1 MKKRMILL
9 IPVAVFIGIFILFKT
24 VFFIG
29 FVPSESMEPTL
40 KTNSLIFGMRIYDDL
55 DEGDII
61 VFNHEDSIM
70 VKEDSIM
77 VKRIIGIGGQ
87 EIEVEGQVFSIPEN
101 CYFVMGDNRENSWD
115 SRFWEDPF
123 VKKEN
128 VIAKL

>member
-1 MKKRMILL
+1 MKKRMIIL

-40 KTNSLIFGMRIYDDL
+40 KTNSLIFAMRIYGDL
-55 DEGDII
+55 SEGDII
-61 VFNHEDSIM
+61 VFEHEG
-70 VKEDSIM
+70 SIM
-77 VKRIIGIGGQ
+77 VKRIIGTGGQ
-87 EIEVEGQVFSIPEN
+87 EIEVEGQVYSIPEN

-115 SRFWEDPF
+115 SRLWENPF

>member
-24 VFFIG
+24 VYFIG

-40 KTNSLIFGMRIYDDL
+40 KTNSLIFGMRIYSDL
-55 DEGDII
+55 SEGDII
-61 VFNHEDSIM
+61 VFEH
-70 VKEDSIM
+70 EDSIM
-77 VKRIIGIGGQ
+77 VKRIIGTGGQ
-87 EIEVEGQVFSIPEN
+87 EIEVEGQVYSIPEN

>member
-1 MKKRMILL
+1 MKKRVILL

-40 KTNSLIFGMRIYDDL
+40 KTNSLIFAVRIYSDL
-55 DEGDII
+55 SEGDII
-61 VFNHEDSIM
+61 VFEY
-70 VKEDSIM
+70 EDSIM
-77 VKRIIGIGGQ
+77 VKRIIGTGGQ
-87 EIEVEGQVFSIPEN
+87 EIEVEGQVYSVPEN

>member
-40 KTNSLIFGMRIYDDL
+40 KTNSLIFAMRIYGDL
-55 DEGDII
+55 SEGDII
-61 VFNHEDSIM
+61 VFEH
-70 VKEDSIM
+70 EDSIM
-77 VKRIIGIGGQ
+77 VKRIIGTGGQ
-87 EIEVEGQVFSIPEN
+87 EIEVEGQVYSIPEN

-123 VKKEN
+123 VSKKD
-128 VIAKL
+128 VIAKI

>member
-1 MKKRMILL
+1 M
-9 IPVAVFIGIFILFKT
+9 FIGIFILFKT
-24 VFFIG
+24 VYFIG

-40 KTNSLIFGMRIYDDL
+40 KTNSLIFGMRIYSDL
-55 DEGDII
+55 SEGDII
-61 VFNHEDSIM
+61 VFEH
-70 VKEDSIM
+70 EDSIM
-77 VKRIIGIGGQ
+77 VKRIIGTGGQ
-87 EIEVEGQVFSIPEN
+87 EIEVEGQVYSIPEN

>member
-40 KTNSLIFGMRIYDDL
+40 NTNSLIFAMRIYGDL
-55 DEGDII
+55 SEGDLI
-61 VFNHEDSIM
+61 VFEHEDG
-70 VKEDSIM
+70 IM
-77 VKRIIGIGGQ
+77 VKRIIGTGGQ
-87 EIEVEGQVFSIPEN
+87 EIEVEGQVYLIPEN

-115 SRFWEDPF
+115 SRFWENPF